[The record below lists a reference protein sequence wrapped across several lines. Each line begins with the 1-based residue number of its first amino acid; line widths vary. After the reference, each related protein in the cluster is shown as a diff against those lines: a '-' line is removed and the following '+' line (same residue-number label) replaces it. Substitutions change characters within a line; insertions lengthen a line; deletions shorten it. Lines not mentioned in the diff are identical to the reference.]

1 EKQLSD
7 LETFRVATALREI
20 CNETGCVFMMN
31 DRIDIA
37 LAAEADGVHLGQT
50 DLPLLEARTLLG
62 SDKLIGRS
70 THSLN
75 QAREALADRASYL
88 AVGPMFATT
97 TKNKSPVG
105 PGLLSD
111 YRANLPAG
119 TPLVAVGGITA
130 QTALQLGA
138 ADCLAVSSAIGEAP
152 DPAAAAAEL
161 RTAFCS
167 NQSANTPPSME
178 DAS

>member
-1 EKQLSD
+1 
-7 LETFRVATALREI
+7 
-20 CNETGCVFMMN
+20 
-31 DRIDIA
+31 IA